1 MKKQKILSRFN
12 INVKDYNIE
21 LEEILDKK
29 TFSEEAQNLLL
40 SIFYK
45 IENFYS
51 DYKVVKREVPTR
63 DEFIES
69 LIKIIFKYCNKI
81 EVMKPKSSKNQKK
94 YFVNL
99 EGTFIFTIVFS
110 LTLLFNSS

>member
-81 EVMKPKSSKNQKK
+81 DVMKPKSSKIKK
-94 YFVNL
+94 N
-99 EGTFIFTIVFS
+99 I
-110 LTLLFNSS
+110 LLI